1 MRWSRYDV
9 GRYHIHASV
18 YVHAFMNTANMLVI
32 NVSDSSDT
40 LHETKARL
48 AKNLKGMFFKF
59 QHAYAWS
66 VHNSISYFQSMLT
79 SSFSSTSDPALR
91 RALTTS
97 VFPLLAA

>member
-1 MRWSRYDV
+1 MLGGTTYMHL
-9 GRYHIHASV
+9 YV
-18 YVHAFMNTANMLVI
+18 YMPFMNSANMLVI

-40 LHETKARL
+40 LQETKARL

-66 VHNSISYFQSMLT
+66 VHNLISYFQRMLT
-79 SSFSSTSDPALR
+79 LSFSSTLDPALR

-97 VFPLLAA
+97 EFTLLAA